1 MNRELGFPPGEFIK
15 PDPSLTRRETRELV
29 LAELEHLF
37 SGKLC
42 GLAAQIAGN
51 PPIGLDLEAEIRDG
65 EWPVGRLYAVERAL
79 ASSRMAFQLP
89 VDLEERFRWV
99 GKWSQVVCEDHLCDP
114 DGDMVD
120 AAKIAVGFVTTDKL
134 PGGRVIAS
142 FWNHSPFD
150 PLREA
155 PPLSEPLPPPPP
167 PSVDEQIEGFQ
178 QGLVEVLVDTYTVK
192 LTGWEI
198 LAVASV
204 FFAYM
209 LSAVAMCASH

>member
-42 GLAAQIAGN
+42 GLAAQLATN
-51 PPIGLDLEAEIRDG
+51 PPIGLDLEAEIRGG

-79 ASSRMAFQLP
+79 ASSPLAFHLP
-89 VDLEERFRWV
+89 VDLDERFRWV
-99 GKWSQVVCEDHLCDP
+99 GTWSQVVCEDHLCDQ
-114 DGDMVD
+114 GDDDLGD

-134 PGGRVIAS
+134 PGGRVIES
-142 FWNHSPFD
+142 FWNHSPFEA
-150 PLREA
+150 LREA
-155 PPLSEPLPPPPP
+155 PPLSEPLPP
-167 PSVDEQIEGFQ
+167 SVDDQIEGFQ
-178 QGLVEVLVDTYTVK
+178 QGLVELLMDTYTVK
-192 LTGWEI
+192 LSGWEI

-209 LSAVAMCASH
+209 LSAVAMCASHC